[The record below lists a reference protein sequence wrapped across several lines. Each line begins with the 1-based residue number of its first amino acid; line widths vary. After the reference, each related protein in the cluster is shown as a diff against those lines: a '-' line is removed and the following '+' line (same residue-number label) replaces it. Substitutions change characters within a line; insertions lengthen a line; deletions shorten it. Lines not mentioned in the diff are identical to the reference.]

1 MLLSMMLRIS
11 TPVVLF
17 LARPRFSLLKPI
29 PKIIKDCYGESV
41 LKLVLSLKE
50 KIYVAEKRN

>member
-1 MLLSMMLRIS
+1 MMLGIS
-11 TPVVLF
+11 TLVFLF
-17 LARPRFSLLKPI
+17 LARPRFSLLKSI

-50 KIYVAEKRN
+50 QIYVVETRN